1 KSFTIGDEVFGF
13 TDTGSQSQADY
24 ATMTVENLFHIPEN
38 IDYKQAAASLEGAN
52 YAYTFIHKVNI

>member
-1 KSFTIGDEVFGF
+1 
-13 TDTGSQSQADY
+13 
-24 ATMTVENLFHIPEN
+24 MTVENLFHIPEN